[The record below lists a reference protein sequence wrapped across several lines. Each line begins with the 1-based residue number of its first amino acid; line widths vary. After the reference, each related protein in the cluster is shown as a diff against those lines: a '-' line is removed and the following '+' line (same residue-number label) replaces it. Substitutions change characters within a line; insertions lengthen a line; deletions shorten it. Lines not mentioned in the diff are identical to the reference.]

1 MEKKPRAGK
10 KLPKE
15 GSTAPGDNN
24 KVQDS
29 FAGDPNCY
37 TFGASWRTGK
47 NRCFRGNQGC
57 DQLALYVIEEE
68 TLF

>member
-1 MEKKPRAGK
+1 MEKKPKAG

-15 GSTAPGDNN
+15 GSTAPETTTRSPRLLRGRS
-24 KVQDS
+24 KL
-29 FAGDPNCY
+29 

-47 NRCFRGNQGC
+47 NRCFPGNQGC
-57 DQLALYVIEEE
+57 DQLVLNVIEEE